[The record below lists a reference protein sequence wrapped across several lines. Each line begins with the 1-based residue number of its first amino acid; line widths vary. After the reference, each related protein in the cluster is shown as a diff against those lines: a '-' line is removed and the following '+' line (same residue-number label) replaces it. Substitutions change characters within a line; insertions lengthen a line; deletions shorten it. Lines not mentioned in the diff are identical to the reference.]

1 MLPVRFVPLVAAL
14 AAVFTP
20 LARAQSTVPAEA
32 AAASTE
38 AEAALQRIFAE
49 ALARGQAYA
58 HLRELVGR
66 HPGRLSGSSALAAA
80 IDWAEGTL
88 RRVGV
93 DTLERQEVMVPHWER
108 GAPERARLLQ
118 GDTAEPLALV
128 ALGGSVA
135 TPAAGLT
142 AEVLEV
148 KSIAELAAL
157 GRGAVEGRIVFFNRP
172 MDPAVVR
179 GTEAYRLAVDQRS
192 RGPAAAAALGAVAAV
207 VRSMTHALDDHPHT
221 GGTSFPAGS
230 ARIPA
235 AALSTIAAERLG
247 AALRAGP
254 ARLEL
259 KIQARWLPDAQ
270 SHNLIAE
277 IRGREHPDEIIL
289 VGGHLDSWDIAP
301 GAHDNGSG
309 VVQSI
314 EVLRLYRALGLQ
326 PRRTLRCVLFTNE
339 ENGLRGSTAYVN
351 RVRERKERHLLAI
364 ETDNG
369 GFQPRGFNLG
379 STQGDAHERAATRWR
394 ALFEPYGIHVFMK
407 GTAGADIGPLLVQ
420 GITVAGL
427 LPDSQ
432 RYFDYHHTTQDSLDK
447 VNPRELHL
455 GAGALAALVWLA
467 DNQGL

>member
-1 MLPVRFVPLVAAL
+1 MRMLLRFPVALIAFGLIGNAPAQTPTANNAPVAAD
-14 AAVFTP
+14 
-20 LARAQSTVPAEA
+20 AEA
-32 AAASTE
+32 T
-38 AEAALQRIFAE
+38 LQRIFAE
-49 ALARGQAYA
+49 ALARGRAYD

-66 HPGRLSGSSALAAA
+66 HPGRLSGSKALADA
-80 IDWAEGTL
+80 IDWAERTL
-88 RRVGV
+88 RSVGV
-93 DTLERQEVMVPHWER
+93 DTAFRQDVKVPHWER
-108 GAPERARLLQ
+108 GERE
-118 GDTAEPLALV
+118 TAVMLRAGGTEPLAVV
-128 ALGGSVA
+128 ALGGSVP
-135 TPAAGLT
+135 TEGAGVV
-142 AEVLEV
+142 AEVIEV
-148 KSIAELAAL
+148 KSLDDLATLGQSRIA
-157 GRGAVEGRIVFFNRP
+157 GKIVFFNRP

-179 GTEAYRLAVDQRS
+179 GTEAYRQAVDQRS
-192 RGPAAAAALGAVAAV
+192 RGPATAARYGAVAAV

-221 GGTSFPAGS
+221 GGTSYPAG
-230 ARIPA
+230 APRIPG
-235 AALSTIAAERLG
+235 AALSTVAAEKLS
-247 AALRAGP
+247 AALRSGP
-254 ARLEL
+254 VQLAL
-259 KIQARWLPDAQ
+259 KINSRWLPDAP

-277 IRGREHPDEIIL
+277 IRGRELPDEIIL

-351 RVRERKERHLLAI
+351 RVKERKEKHLLAI

-379 STQGDAHERAATRWR
+379 STQGDAHERAAARWR
-394 ALFEPYGIHVFMK
+394 ALFEPYGIHLFMK

-455 GAGALAALVWLA
+455 GAAALTALVWLA
-467 DNQGL
+467 DTQGL

>member
-1 MLPVRFVPLVAAL
+1 MRCLLPAL
-14 AAVFTP
+14 AAITFAVTSVP
-20 LARAQSTVPAEA
+20 PVPAQSAAVPAPIPDPA
-32 AAASTE
+32 D
-38 AEAALQRIFAE
+38 AEAMLRRIFSE
-49 ALARGQAYA
+49 ALARGQAYD

-66 HPGRLSGSSALAAA
+66 HPGRLSGSKALADA
-80 IDWAEGTL
+80 IDWAERTL
-88 RRVGV
+88 RTMGV
-93 DTLERQEVMVPHWER
+93 DTLIRQDVMVPHWER
-108 GAPERARLLQ
+108 GVRESAQLLRPE
-118 GDTAEPLALV
+118 GAESLAVV
-128 ALGGSVA
+128 ALGGSVP
-135 TPAAGLT
+135 TVGNGVV
-142 AEVLEV
+142 AEVIEV
-148 KSIAELAAL
+148 RSIEELATL
-157 GRGAVEGRIVFFNRP
+157 GQSRIAGKIVFFNRP
-172 MDPAVVR
+172 MDPTTVR
-179 GTEAYRLAVDQRS
+179 ASEAYRLAVDQRS
-192 RGPAAAAALGAVAAV
+192 RGPATAARYGAIAAV

-221 GGTSFPAGS
+221 GGTSYPAG
-230 ARIPA
+230 APRIPG
-235 AALSTIAAERLG
+235 AALSTVAAEKLS

-254 ARLEL
+254 VRLAL
-259 KIQARWLPDAQ
+259 KINSRWLPDAP
-270 SHNLIAE
+270 SHNVIAE
-277 IRGREHPDEIIL
+277 IRGREFPDEITL

-314 EVLRLYRALGLQ
+314 EVLRLFRALGIQ

-351 RVRERKERHLLAI
+351 RVKERKEKHLLAI

-379 STQGDAHERAATRWR
+379 STQGDAHERAAARWR
-394 ALFEPYGIHVFMK
+394 SLFEPYGIHVFMK

-455 GAGALAALVWLA
+455 GAAALAALVWLA
-467 DNQGL
+467 DTQGL

>member
-1 MLPVRFVPLVAAL
+1 MRRCLSALASAAL
-14 AAVFTP
+14 VVALLSVASAQPIRPETP
-20 LARAQSTVPAEA
+20 PPA
-32 AAASTE
+32 SSE
-38 AEAALQRIFAE
+38 AEVMLQRIFAE
-49 ALARGQAYA
+49 ALARGRAYD

-66 HPGRLSGSSALAAA
+66 HPGRLSGSRALADA
-80 IDWAEGTL
+80 IDWAERTL
-88 RRVGV
+88 RSVGV
-93 DTLERQEVMVPHWER
+93 DTVFRQDVLVPHWER
-108 GAPERARLLQ
+108 GERETALLRHA
-118 GDTAEPLALV
+118 GGAEPLALV
-128 ALGGSVA
+128 ALGGSVP
-135 TPAAGLT
+135 TPAGGLE
-142 AEVLEV
+142 AEVIEV
-148 KSIAELAAL
+148 RSIDELASL
-157 GRGAVEGRIVFFNRP
+157 GQERLAGKIVFFNRP
-172 MDPAVVR
+172 MDPAIVR

-192 RGPAAAAALGAVAAV
+192 RGPATAARYGAVAAV

-221 GGTSFPAGS
+221 GGTSYPAGGP
-230 ARIPA
+230 RIPG
-235 AALSTIAAERLG
+235 AALSTVAADRLS
-247 AALRAGP
+247 AALRTGP
-254 ARLEL
+254 VRLAL
-259 KIQARWLPDAQ
+259 KINSRWLPDAP
-270 SHNLIAE
+270 SHNVIAE
-277 IRGREHPDEIIL
+277 IRGREVPDEIIL

-351 RVRERKERHLLAI
+351 RVKTKGEKHLLAI

-379 STQGDAHERAATRWR
+379 STQGDAHLRAASKWR
-394 ALFEPYGIHVFMK
+394 ALFEPYGLHVFMK

-455 GAGALAALVWLA
+455 GAAALTALVWLA

>member
-1 MLPVRFVPLVAAL
+1 MRTLPWCLACALLVGPAWPAS
-14 AAVFTP
+14 APTP
-20 LARAQSTVPAEA
+20 PA
-32 AAASTE
+32 AAASPATTE
-38 AEAALQRIFAE
+38 AEAMLQRIFAE
-49 ALARGQAYA
+49 SLARGKAHD

-66 HPGRLSGSSALAAA
+66 HPGRLSGSKALADA
-80 IDWAEGTL
+80 IDWAEQTL
-88 RRVGV
+88 RTVGV
-93 DTLERQEVMVPHWER
+93 DTVVRQDVMVPHWER
-108 GAPERARLLQ
+108 GPEESALLWRA
-118 GDTAEPLALV
+118 DDAEPLAVV
-128 ALGGSVA
+128 ALGGSVP
-135 TPAAGLT
+135 TEGNGVV
-142 AEVLEV
+142 AEVIEV
-148 KSIAELAAL
+148 RSLDELATL
-157 GRGAVEGRIVFFNRP
+157 GQSRIAGKIVFFNRP
-172 MDPAVVR
+172 MDPAIVR
-179 GTEAYRLAVDQRS
+179 ASEAYRLAVDQRS
-192 RGPAAAAALGAVAAV
+192 RGPATAARYGAVAAV

-221 GGTSFPAGS
+221 GGTSYPAG
-230 ARIPA
+230 APRIPG
-235 AALSTIAAERLG
+235 AALSTVAAEKLS
-247 AALRAGP
+247 AALRTGP
-254 ARLEL
+254 VRLAL
-259 KIQARWLPDAQ
+259 KINSRWLPDAP

-277 IRGREHPDEIIL
+277 IRGRELPDEIIL

-314 EVLRLYRALGLQ
+314 EVLRLFRVLGIQ

-351 RVRERKERHLLAI
+351 RVKEKKERHLLAI

-379 STQGDAHERAATRWR
+379 STQGDAHERAAVRWR
-394 ALFEPYGIHVFMK
+394 SLFEPYGIHLFMK

-455 GAGALAALVWLA
+455 GAAALTALVWLA
-467 DNQGL
+467 DTQGL

>member
-1 MLPVRFVPLVAAL
+1 MRTLPWCLACALLVGPAWPAS
-14 AAVFTP
+14 TP
-20 LARAQSTVPAEA
+20 TPPAT
-32 AAASTE
+32 AASPATTE
-38 AEAALQRIFAE
+38 AEAMLQRIFAE
-49 ALARGQAYA
+49 ALARGQAYE

-66 HPGRLSGSSALAAA
+66 HPGRLSGSKALADA
-80 IDWAEGTL
+80 IDWAEQTL
-88 RRVGV
+88 RTLGV
-93 DTLERQEVMVPHWER
+93 DTLVRQDVMVPHWER
-108 GAPERARLLQ
+108 GPAESALLWRAD
-118 GDTAEPLALV
+118 GAEPLAVV
-128 ALGGSVA
+128 ALGGSVP
-135 TPAAGLT
+135 TEGNGVV
-142 AEVLEV
+142 AEVIEV
-148 KSIAELAAL
+148 KSLDELATL
-157 GRGAVEGRIVFFNRP
+157 GQSRIAGKIVFFNRP
-172 MDPAVVR
+172 MDPAIVR
-179 GTEAYRLAVDQRS
+179 AGEAYRLAVDQRS
-192 RGPAAAAALGAVAAV
+192 RGPATAARYGAVAAV

-221 GGTSFPAGS
+221 GGTSYPAG
-230 ARIPA
+230 APRIPG
-235 AALSTIAAERLG
+235 AALSTVAAEKLS
-247 AALRAGP
+247 AALRTGP
-254 ARLEL
+254 LRLAL
-259 KIQARWLPDAQ
+259 KINSRWLPDAP

-277 IRGREHPDEIIL
+277 IRGRELPDEIIL

-314 EVLRLYRALGLQ
+314 EVLRLFRTLGIQ

-351 RVRERKERHLLAI
+351 RVKEKKERHLLAI

-379 STQGDAHERAATRWR
+379 STQGDAHERAAARWR
-394 ALFEPYGIHVFMK
+394 SLFEPYGIHLFMK

-455 GAGALAALVWLA
+455 GAAALTALVWLA

>member
-1 MLPVRFVPLVAAL
+1 MRTLPWCLACALLVGPAWPAATP
-14 AAVFTP
+14 TP
-20 LARAQSTVPAEA
+20 LATAASPATADAEA
-32 AAASTE
+32 M
-38 AEAALQRIFAE
+38 LRRIFAE
-49 ALARGQAYA
+49 ALARGHAYE

-66 HPGRLSGSSALAAA
+66 HPGRLSGSKALADA
-80 IDWAEGTL
+80 IDWAEQTL
-88 RRVGV
+88 RTVGV
-93 DTLERQEVMVPHWER
+93 DTLVRQDVMVPHWER
-108 GAPERARLLQ
+108 GPAESALLWRAD
-118 GDTAEPLALV
+118 GAEPLAVV
-128 ALGGSVA
+128 ALGGSVP
-135 TPAAGLT
+135 TEGNGVV
-142 AEVLEV
+142 AEVIEV
-148 KSIAELAAL
+148 KSLDELATL
-157 GRGAVEGRIVFFNRP
+157 GQSRIAGKIVFFNRP
-172 MDPAVVR
+172 MDPAIVR
-179 GTEAYRLAVDQRS
+179 AGEAYRLAVDQRS
-192 RGPAAAAALGAVAAV
+192 RGPATAARYGAVAAV

-221 GGTSFPAGS
+221 GGTSYPAG
-230 ARIPA
+230 APRIPG
-235 AALSTIAAERLG
+235 AALSTVAAEKLS
-247 AALRAGP
+247 AALRTGP
-254 ARLEL
+254 VRLAL
-259 KIQARWLPDAQ
+259 KINSRWLPDAP
-270 SHNLIAE
+270 SHNLIAD
-277 IRGREHPDEIIL
+277 IRGRELPDEIIL

-314 EVLRLYRALGLQ
+314 EVLRLFRALCIQ

-351 RVRERKERHLLAI
+351 RVKEKKERHLLAI

-379 STQGDAHERAATRWR
+379 STQGDAHERAAARWR
-394 ALFEPYGIHVFMK
+394 SLFEPYGIHLFMK

-455 GAGALAALVWLA
+455 GAAALTALVWLA